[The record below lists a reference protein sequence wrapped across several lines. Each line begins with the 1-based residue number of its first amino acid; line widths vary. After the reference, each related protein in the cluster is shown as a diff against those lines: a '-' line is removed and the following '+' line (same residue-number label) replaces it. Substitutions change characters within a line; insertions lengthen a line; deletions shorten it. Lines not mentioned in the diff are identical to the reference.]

1 METSATEESA
11 FVPEK
16 GMPEKLSL
24 LRWKLG
30 RKAAQE
36 PGFRFYVLYD
46 RICRRDT
53 LETAWRR
60 VRANGSS
67 AGVDGVGVL
76 DVEALGVSSFLD
88 GIERVGRLQAH
99 NDELLV
105 VGELRELDGHFLIDQ
120 VARHNRA
127 GIFEQRSL
135 ERR

>member
-1 METSATEESA
+1 M
-11 FVPEK
+11 VPGNTHIEQ
-16 GMPEKLSL
+16 L
-24 LRWKLG
+24 
-30 RKAAQE
+30 
-36 PGFRFYVLYD
+36 
-46 RICRRDT
+46 
-53 LETAWRR
+53 
-60 VRANGSS
+60 
-67 AGVDGVGVL
+67 
-76 DVEALGVSSFLD
+76 LD